1 MSGFSVFGQVNLN
14 SSSGRVKDIDTDF
27 LFRLTDKQYD
37 RILLQSGWLSGIGDY
52 LSFKHGGGNTEAGT
66 YGFRISDA
74 QGFDFGKN
82 DFSTSFLKIMT
93 NGNIGIGTTS
103 PQSKLEIKQSGT
115 IGGTWNPS
123 GSFLTISDSG
133 SSKMIMD
140 SNEIYGNGTLHIGS
154 KTGDI
159 IKFRTISENSTSDKV
174 VIKADGKVGIGTN
187 SPQAGLHIANNTGL
201 FIDDSAS
208 GFPGRIS
215 MTDGFTN
222 ASTKDDMLF
231 ESDGAFIFKLDR
243 NGNGIS
249 NLPGFGVYNKNN
261 EAIFFAKDN
270 GNVGIGTSTPDAKL
284 AVNGNIHTKEV
295 KVDLIGWADYV
306 FKEGYNLPTLEQVE
320 DHIATKGHLINIPS
334 AAEVAENGIQLGA
347 MNAKLLEKIEELTLY
362 TIAQEKKLQKQEE
375 RLKKLETLLVKK

>member
-1 MSGFSVFGQVNLN
+1 MRKVLLFLCVLVSGFSVFGQNTTFDNLTANYGRSKSITWFSSNYGSGFGHRILNTDPGGQTLLNFQGRHN
-14 SSSGRVKDIDTDF
+14 SSTWSDI
-27 LFRLTDKQYD
+27 LT
-37 RILLQSGWLSGIGDY
+37 L
-52 LSFKHGGGNTEAGT
+52 
-66 YGFRISDA
+66 
-74 QGFDFGKN
+74 
-82 DFSTSFLKIMT
+82 TS
-93 NGNIGIGTTS
+93 NGNVGIGTTN
-103 PQSKLEIKQSGT
+103 PQAKLEVSSANSGDAILRIEADEDNNNEADNPLIQFRQDGGQLGINLGFSEENFGGNIFG
-115 IGGTWNPS
+115 IGTRYS
-123 GSFLTISDSG
+123 GQESWDTFVVNTQ
-133 SSKMIMD
+133 
-140 SNEIYGNGTLHIGS
+140 NGNI
-154 KTGDI
+154 
-159 IKFRTISENSTSDKV
+159 
-174 VIKADGKVGIGTN
+174 GIGTN

-201 FIDDSAS
+201 FIDDTVS

-270 GNVGIGTSTPDAKL
+270 GKVGIGTNTPDAKL

-306 FKEGYNLPTLEQVE
+306 FKEDYKLPTLEQVE
-320 DHIATKGHLINIPS
+320 DHISEKGHLINIPS
-334 AAEVAENGIQLGA
+334 AAEVAENGIQLGE

-362 TIAQEKKLQKQEE
+362 TIAQEKKLKEQEE